1 MITRSVSTSH
11 LFALSA
17 SPEIGS
23 APLLGASV
31 TLPRTVLG
39 LETSQVLQVL
49 QAVMKAG
56 EELGE
61 ECVIPCSK
69 AALCAEEGEHLQE
82 HLMVQTGRLRERER
96 NINER
101 EKYALYWGSSTKPGH
116 VSSSKGAFFPEE
128 VECLQDHL
136 MDNSWLE
143 PSGTGAAKG
152 FLGEPKVV
160 SAF

>member
-1 MITRSVSTSH
+1 MDSLEILPQENSH
-11 LFALSA
+11 LGTCLIFSF
-17 SPEIGS
+17 
-23 APLLGASV
+23 PL
-31 TLPRTVLG
+31 
-39 LETSQVLQVL
+39 LQVL

-61 ECVIPCSK
+61 EGVVPCSK
-69 AALCAEEGEHLQE
+69 AALCAEQGEHLQE